1 MRSFHLLLW
10 LVIGLCLCSCVGKKK
25 HNELLLAL
33 QTKHE
38 LRFDS
43 VQTRLDTARQTI
55 RSMELDLAERKGE
68 NNALTAM
75 QDKLQAKIDDLEDA
89 LENLGTK
96 ASDQQND
103 LGNQL
108 EEKEKELAD
117 KLRQVKA
124 IKQQIE
130 DSHASMIST
139 SSALL
144 AVMEPYDA
152 AEYAVEIQSGKVVV
166 ALTEKLLFRS
176 GSTSRMTDD
185 GVEAIEKLSEVLNDQ
200 PLFSIQ
206 VIGHTDNRPVPR
218 KGLDRWNYSAL
229 RAATITKMM
238 VEDFEVN
245 PNQVLAASKADYAPR
260 TSNETAGGRAKN
272 KRIELVIA
280 PRQDLLVKDIDKA
293 LVAILGGE

>member
-1 MRSFHLLLW
+1 MRSFHLLL
-10 LVIGLCLCSCVGKKK
+10 LLSISLMFYSCVGKKK
-25 HNELLLAL
+25 HNELISAL
-33 QTKHE
+33 QTQHE
-38 LRFDS
+38 LQFDS
-43 VQTRLDTARQTI
+43 VQTQLDTARQTI
-55 RSMELDLAERKGE
+55 RAMELNLAERKGE

-89 LENLGTK
+89 LENLGAK
-96 ASDQQND
+96 ANNQQND

-108 EEKEKELAD
+108 EEKEKELAE

-130 DSHASMIST
+130 DSEASMIST

-144 AVMEPYDA
+144 AVMESYEGE
-152 AEYAVEIQSGKVVV
+152 EYVVEIKSGKVVV

-176 GSTSRMTDD
+176 GSTSRMTDE
-185 GVEAIEKLSEVLNDQ
+185 GVEAIEKLSEVLNGY

-229 RAATITKMM
+229 RASTITKMM

-245 PNQVLAASKADYAPR
+245 PNQVLAASKADYAPL
-260 TSNETAGGRAKN
+260 TSNETAEGRARN
-272 KRIELVIA
+272 KRIELVVT
-280 PRQDLLVKDIDKA
+280 PRQDLLVKDIEKA
-293 LVAILGGE
+293 LTQILGAD